1 MSGPGTQSRALGTPG
16 PTRRRVLYFPDGLCR
31 LLALLSITL
40 LTALPQAG
48 LAQSDEEKTQ
58 EQLQQL
64 EAEIKSIT
72 EELNDAT
79 NRQNKLQAKLR
90 EAEKELGDLQRE
102 IKEKVDALQAGK
114 RELAS
119 LEQQHTELADVRD
132 RQQTRIALELKTAW
146 QMGRQGQIKVLLNQ
160 ESPHTVARSLTYY
173 RYFFEAR
180 NELLEQYRKTL
191 RELEE
196 VQEQIQTTVAE
207 LDERRQALET
217 QRETVVAAQDKRKQV
232 VEQLASSI
240 SSKNQQLREK
250 ERDRKELEDL
260 LQAIRKAVADLE
272 VPQEYQAFKSARGDM
287 PWPLNGKPSNQFN
300 RPRNQGKMRWQGLT
314 IPAPEGTVVTAI
326 HHGRVVYADWLRGSG
341 LLLIIDHGDGYMS
354 LYAHNES
361 LLREVGE
368 WVSVGDPVST
378 VGNSG
383 GADRHALYFEIRHAG
398 KPVNPSKWCRG

>member
-1 MSGPGTQSRALGTPG
+1 LTGTDAQCRPAVASGPS
-16 PTRRRVLYFPDGLCR
+16 RRRPAYSPVRTLVL
-31 LLALLSITL
+31 LLVTGMI
-40 LTALPQAG
+40 ALPLTG
-48 LAQSDEEKTQ
+48 HAQTDEEQTRQ
-58 EQLQQL
+58 QLEEL

-102 IKEKVDALQAGK
+102 IKEKEDALQAGK
-114 RELAS
+114 RELTS
-119 LEQQHTELADVRD
+119 LEQQRSELEGVRD
-132 RQQTRIALELKTAW
+132 RQQARIALELKTAW

-160 ESPHTVARSLTYY
+160 ERHHTVARSLTYY

-180 NELLEQYRKTL
+180 NELLEQYRRTL
-191 RELEE
+191 RDLED
-196 VQEQIQTTVAE
+196 VQEQIQSTIAE
-207 LDERRQALET
+207 LDERKQALEE
-217 QRETVVAAQDKRKQV
+217 QRQTVAAAQDKRKQV
-232 VEQLASSI
+232 VEQLASNI
-240 SSKNQQLREK
+240 KSKNQQLKEK
-250 ERDRKELEDL
+250 ERDREELEGLLEAIQRAVVDL
-260 LQAIRKAVADLE
+260 A
-272 VPQEYQAFKSARGDM
+272 VPQEYQAFDSAKGEM
-287 PWPLNGKPSNQFN
+287 PWPVSGKPSNQFN
-300 RPRNQGKMRWQGLT
+300 RPRNQGKMRWHGLN

-341 LLLIIDHGDGYMS
+341 LLLIIDHGEGYMS

-383 GADRHALYFEIRHAG
+383 GADRYALYFEIRHDG
-398 KPVNPSKWCRG
+398 KPVNPTTWCRG